1 MAKHSHVHNQPWP
14 HIHYNSFSHHDLSPT
29 KNMHTVCICS
39 FSQPYSRHQAQRM
52 CQVPHYSGC
61 SAGKTILLV
70 MLDLLS
76 PSLYM
81 QLRIKMA
88 LSMPPNSGRY
98 DISEVYRQLE
108 YWTRLSISFE
118 FPLQLVRLG
127 RLYRYMRSCFI
138 LSCTCYLHLSL
149 PTTTSETLVPTFLAF
164 FTFFWPSYIRI
175 FIVRIPTSL
184 G

>member
-76 PSLYM
+76 P
-81 QLRIKMA
+81 QLIYAVTYKNGIINATKLRAIRHLRSVSPA
-88 LSMPPNSGRY
+88 WVLDSSINFF
-98 DISEVYRQLE
+98 
-108 YWTRLSISFE
+108 WISFAA
-118 FPLQLVRLG
+118 
-127 RLYRYMRSCFI
+127 C
-138 LSCTCYLHLSL
+138 
-149 PTTTSETLVPTFLAF
+149 ETWKV
-164 FTFFWPSYIRI
+164 
-175 FIVRIPTSL
+175 V
-184 G
+184 